1 MSNSA
6 TPRTVAHQTPLFMRF
21 PRQEHW
27 GGLPLPSPGDLP
39 DPGFEPASHVF
50 CTDWRILHHYQY
62 GEAPVLTHG
71 NGRMSSPCT
80 RKHSTRLLVTLT
92 ASAVRV
98 SLKAQL
104 VKNRLQSR
112 RPRLKSWVRKI
123 RWRRDRLPTAVF
135 LGFPGGSTGKESAC
149 SAGDLGLIP
158 GLGRSPGEG
167 KGSHSSILAWTIPWT
182 TVHGME
188 KSQTRLS
195 DFHFHFTFGVVAMDT
210 TEKLL

>member
-1 MSNSA
+1 
-6 TPRTVAHQTPLFMRF
+6 MRF

-80 RKHSTRLLVTLT
+80 RTRKHSTRLLVTLT

-135 LGFPGGSTGKESAC
+135 LGFPGGSAGKESAC
-149 SAGDLGLIP
+149 NVGDLGSIP
-158 GLGRSPGEG
+158 GLGRYPEEG
-167 KGSHSSILAWTIPWT
+167 NSYPL
-182 TVHGME
+182 
-188 KSQTRLS
+188 QY
-195 DFHFHFTFGVVAMDT
+195 
-210 TEKLL
+210 